1 MVALSGATP
10 AQAGVTKAFTLPAGA
25 RCVHGGEL
33 TLRWN
38 RLPHLHWNRGLVKV
52 DGRVV
57 LRLGGGRAGGTIQLD
72 GLPNGRFVLS
82 VTAIAGG
89 GRTVTV
95 TQSFHSCATNGGGSG
110 GQEDS
115 GGAGQK
121 PGSGA
126 GQSPPPSPSPPL
138 PGGPSPEPGRYTV
151 RNGGSLDYGYS
162 FYVSPDASKLEDISG
177 SVQGRCTPGGAQ
189 YNGQLYIAE
198 IPIAADGS
206 FATTTTASGVYEGS
220 PATFTYTFSGH
231 FQEAKAS
238 GALRGQMSLDN
249 GVSHTCDSETM
260 TWTAS
265 PDSQPAQSPAPREA
279 GRYTARNG
287 GSLDYGYSFYV
298 SPDASKLE
306 DISGN
311 VEGRCT
317 PDGAQYNGQLYIAE
331 IPIATDGS
339 FAAKTTATGVYDGS
353 PATFTYTFSG
363 HFHGYDSFGRARAAG
378 MVKAE
383 VEYAKGTTRTCV
395 ANPLPWSAWRDSQ
408 PSQAPTPPKP
418 GTYSVHNAGSLGYG
432 FSFGVAA
439 DGAHLTDVTGNV
451 AARCAP
457 GNAQLN
463 HQFYI
468 PEIAIAAD
476 GTFSGSAVESGQVSG
491 NPATFTYAFSGH
503 FHGYD
508 SSGRARAAGVLRAD
522 VTYANGTSYSCSF
535 NPLPWSATSS

>member
-1 MVALSGATP
+1 M
-10 AQAGVTKAFTLPAGA
+10 
-25 RCVHGGEL
+25 
-33 TLRWN
+33 
-38 RLPHLHWNRGLVKV
+38 
-52 DGRVV
+52 
-57 LRLGGGRAGGTIQLD
+57 IQLG

-82 VTAIAGG
+82 VTAIAAS
-89 GRTVTV
+89 GRTVTA

-110 GQEDS
+110 GQEGGD
-115 GGAGQK
+115 GAGQN
-121 PGSGA
+121 PGNGA
-126 GQSPPPSPSPPL
+126 GQSLPPSSTPPL

-177 SVQGRCTPGGAQ
+177 NVQGRCTPGGLQ
-189 YNGQLYIAE
+189 YNGQFYIAE

-206 FATTTTASGVYEGS
+206 FAATTTATGVYEGS

-238 GALRGQMSLDN
+238 GALRGQVSFDN

-279 GRYTARNG
+279 GRYTVRNG

-317 PDGAQYNGQLYIAE
+317 PGGLQYNGQLYIAE
-331 IPIATDGS
+331 IPIAADGS
-339 FAAKTTATGVYDGS
+339 FTATTTATGVYDGS

-363 HFHGYDSFGRARAAG
+363 HFHGYDSSGRARAAG

-383 VEYAKGTTRTCV
+383 VEYANGTTRTCV

-418 GTYSVHNAGSLGYG
+418 ATYSVHNAGSLGYG
-432 FSFGVAA
+432 FAFGVAA
-439 DGAHLTDVTGNV
+439 DRARLTDVTGSIS
-451 AARCAP
+451 ARCAP
-457 GNAQLN
+457 GNAQLS

-476 GTFSGSAVESGQVSG
+476 GTFSGNAVESGQVGG
-491 NPATFTYAFSGH
+491 NPATFSYNFSGH

-522 VTYANGTSYSCSF
+522 VTYTNGASYSCSF
-535 NPLPWSATSS
+535 NPLPWSATSSS